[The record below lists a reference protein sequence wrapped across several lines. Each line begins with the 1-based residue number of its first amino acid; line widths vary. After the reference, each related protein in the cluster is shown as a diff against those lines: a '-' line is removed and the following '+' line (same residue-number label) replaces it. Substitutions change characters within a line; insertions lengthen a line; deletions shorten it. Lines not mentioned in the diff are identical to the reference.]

1 MHKSFLLLL
10 FVFTLC
16 YAQPPRLELDARGFA
31 PVEVQIPTTV
41 NEKLIEVTKAWA
53 GEYNNRKSTSS
64 NRKGYDVTDVT
75 DNSMTVHAYKRNA
88 FFYRERGQAFNHSID
103 YTLKFNF
110 YETYYT
116 VEFAVENIYIDN
128 DKLIESDIPDYFT
141 SAGRL
146 KEGYDELE
154 TSLEANANEI
164 VLSHY
169 NFLIS
174 FR

>member
-1 MHKSFLLLL
+1 MSKFCLTLLL
-10 FVFTLC
+10 FCTIGH
-16 YAQPPRLELDARGFA
+16 AQPPRLELEPRGFA
-31 PVEVQIPTTV
+31 PVEVQIPLTA

-53 GEYNNRKSTSS
+53 GEYNNRRSIG
-64 NRKGYDVTDVT
+64 NRRGGHDITNVTA
-75 DNSMTVHAYKRNA
+75 NALTVHAYKRNA

-103 YTLKFNF
+103 YSLNLTF

-116 VEFAVENIYIDN
+116 VEFTVDNIYIDN
-128 DKLIESDIPDYFT
+128 DKRIESGITDYFN
-141 SAGRL
+141 SEGKL

-154 TSLEANANEI
+154 ASLEANVNEI

-169 NFLIS
+169 NFLIN